1 MLWVNVRLHPGSRFA
16 FQQMHLNNE
25 VWLMRHFYI
34 NGGARV
40 ALLKNE
46 ALEQEDTFSNYK
58 KFSSSIKILPGVQE
72 VPPEEKTEAP
82 PK

>member
-1 MLWVNVRLHPGSRFA
+1 
-16 FQQMHLNNE
+16 
-25 VWLMRHFYI
+25 MRQFYI

-46 ALEQEDTFSNYK
+46 AIEQEDTFSNYK

-72 VPPEEKTEAP
+72 VEPADKKPEEVQPAP
-82 PK
+82 K